1 MSWNA
6 FEHSGIA
13 DALSYTEN
21 QIAGTALKLSKNNN
35 VQAWRRINSSQWVMA
50 MPVARIDL
58 LEVCSEEQKAR
69 LVRDVEQAISDAI
82 TVPVERVKIVLIDQ
96 TLMGTGGMDANAH

>member
-6 FEHSGIA
+6 FNHSGMA
-13 DALSYTEN
+13 DAFSYTEI
-21 QIAGTALKLSKNNN
+21 QTVGTALRLSKNNN
-35 VQAWRRINSSQWVMA
+35 VQALRKINSSQWVMA

-58 LEVCSEEQKAR
+58 LEVCSDEQKAR

-82 TVPVERVKIVLIDQ
+82 TVPIERVKIVVIDQ
-96 TLMGTGGMDANAH
+96 TLMGTAGMDANAH

>member
-1 MSWNA
+1 
-6 FEHSGIA
+6 
-13 DALSYTEN
+13 
-21 QIAGTALKLSKNNN
+21 
-35 VQAWRRINSSQWVMA
+35 MA

-82 TVPVERVKIVLIDQ
+82 TVPVDRVKIVLIDQ
-96 TLMGTGGMDANAH
+96 TLIGTAGIDDHRH